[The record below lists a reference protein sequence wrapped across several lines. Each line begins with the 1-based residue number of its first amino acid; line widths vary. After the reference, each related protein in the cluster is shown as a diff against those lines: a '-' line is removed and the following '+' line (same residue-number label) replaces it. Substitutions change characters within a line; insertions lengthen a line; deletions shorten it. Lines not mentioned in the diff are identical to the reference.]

1 MNKEIIQLYKNFDNN
16 KLPLF
21 FEKLILFINNHDKIF
36 RKYILEDSLN
46 SIEQFKESEFY
57 LGTTDD
63 NLEGLALGYSE
74 TLIGADEKEICGNVI
89 HMIWDIA
96 TFMTDELCP
105 SCQDANLKIASST
118 DRNNIYKTCDNCLI
132 TMENGQFIE
141 RPKEMI
147 PATKE
152 QINS

>member
-1 MNKEIIQLYKNFDNN
+1 
-16 KLPLF
+16 
-21 FEKLILFINNHDKIF
+21 
-36 RKYILEDSLN
+36 YILEDSLN

-96 TFMTDELCP
+96 TFMTYELCP

>member
-1 MNKEIIQLYKNFDNN
+1 
-16 KLPLF
+16 
-21 FEKLILFINNHDKIF
+21 HDKIF

-46 SIEQFKESEFY
+46 SIEQSKESEFF

-74 TLIGADEKEICGNVI
+74 TLIGADEKEICSNVI
-89 HMIWDIA
+89 HMVWDIA

-105 SCQDANLKIASST
+105 SCQDTNLKIASST

-132 TMENGQFIE
+132 TMENSQFIE

>member
-1 MNKEIIQLYKNFDNN
+1 
-16 KLPLF
+16 
-21 FEKLILFINNHDKIF
+21 LFINNHDKIF

-46 SIEQFKESEFY
+46 SIEQSKESEFF

-74 TLIGADEKEICGNVI
+74 TLIGADEKEICSNVI
-89 HMIWDIA
+89 HMVWDIA

-105 SCQDANLKIASST
+105 SCQDTNLKIASST

-132 TMENGQFIE
+132 TMENSQFIE

>member
-1 MNKEIIQLYKNFDNN
+1 MNEEITQLLKNFDNN

-46 SIEQFKESEFY
+46 SIERFKESEFF

-63 NLEGLALGYSE
+63 NLEGLVLGYSE
-74 TLIGADEKEICGNVI
+74 MLIRADENEICRNVI

-118 DRNNIYKTCDNCLI
+118 DRSKIYKTCDNCLI
-132 TMENGQFIE
+132 TIENGQFSE

-147 PATKE
+147 PATRK
-152 QINS
+152 QINR

>member
-1 MNKEIIQLYKNFDNN
+1 MNEEITQLLKNFENK

-46 SIEQFKESEFY
+46 SIERFKESEFF

-63 NLEGLALGYSE
+63 NLEGLVLGYSE
-74 TLIGADEKEICGNVI
+74 TLIRADEKEICSNVI
-89 HMIWDIA
+89 HMVWDIA

-141 RPKEMI
+141 R
-147 PATKE
+147 
-152 QINS
+152 

>member
-1 MNKEIIQLYKNFDNN
+1 MNEEITQLLKNFDNN

-46 SIEQFKESEFY
+46 SIERFKESEFF

-63 NLEGLALGYSE
+63 NLEGLVLGYSE
-74 TLIGADEKEICGNVI
+74 TLIRADENEICRNVI

-118 DRNNIYKTCDNCLI
+118 DRSKIYKTCDNCLI
-132 TMENGQFIE
+132 TIENGQFSE
-141 RPKEMI
+141 RPKEII
-147 PATKE
+147 PATRK
-152 QINS
+152 QINR

>member
-1 MNKEIIQLYKNFDNN
+1 M
-16 KLPLF
+16 
-21 FEKLILFINNHDKIF
+21 
-36 RKYILEDSLN
+36 
-46 SIEQFKESEFY
+46 
-57 LGTTDD
+57 
-63 NLEGLALGYSE
+63 EGLALGYSE
-74 TLIGADEKEICGNVI
+74 TLIGADEKEICSNVI
-89 HMIWDIA
+89 HMVWDIA

-105 SCQDANLKIASST
+105 SCQDTNLKIASST